1 MTDCIFC
8 RIAAGEVP
16 ANVVHQT
23 EHAVVIHDVHPQAPV
38 HLLVL
43 PRVHVATLNDASPEL
58 VGHLYAAAQA
68 VSGQLGFADRG
79 YRTVINVLRE
89 GGQTVWHLHLHV
101 LAGRNMVWPPG

>member
-8 RIAAGEVP
+8 RIASGEVD
-16 ANVVHQT
+16 ADIVLET
-23 EHAVVIHDVHPQAPV
+23 EHAVVIRDAHPQAPI

-43 PRVHVATLNDASPEL
+43 PRVHVATLNDAAFEL
-58 VGHLYAAAQA
+58 VAQLYAAARGA
-68 VSGQLGFADRG
+68 AAQLGFADRG

-101 LAGRNMVWPPG
+101 LAGRTMGWPPG